1 MMKLTVIGVA
11 IAIGLVGAF
20 GLYLLGLGLR
30 NVGRAAASSRWPRT
44 PGKVVRSDTKVQRDV
59 DKRTRDV
66 SVIYSAD
73 TVIQYEVA
81 GKHYATNVI
90 HFGQTLGSGD
100 ASEAEL
106 QSARDRSEAI

>member
-44 PGKVVRSDTKVQRDV
+44 SAKVVRSDTRKQRDI
-59 DKRTRDV
+59 DRKTGAV

-81 GKHYATNVI
+81 GKQYSTNLI
-90 HFGQTLGSGD
+90 HFGKTLGSGD

-106 QSARDRSEAI
+106 QRLRYPVDG